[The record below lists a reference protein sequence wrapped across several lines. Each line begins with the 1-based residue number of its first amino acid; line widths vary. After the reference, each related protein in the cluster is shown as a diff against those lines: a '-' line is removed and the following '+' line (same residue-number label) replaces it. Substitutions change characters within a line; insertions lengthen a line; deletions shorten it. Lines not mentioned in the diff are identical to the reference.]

1 MKSTL
6 KVLMAGFLG
15 LSYQSTHASLNHNIA
30 QQKVP
35 LLAKKLTLRGL
46 DKVTG
51 HVQTLELSIGE
62 EAKFGKLNITAR
74 QCRKSLP
81 EDPPEALAFL
91 EITET
96 SKADEK
102 LPVFTGWM
110 FASAPSISAMEHP
123 VYDVWLVGCEGT
135 TTQEGPESSVVVGSL
150 STENPLSKSSLEN
163 LSPEVS
169 KSSEQS
175 FNTGPLPPE
184 EVPDRNYTPP
194 SPENEK
200 AQLDAFH
207 RGLETVEEE
216 PPESALEVEAH

>member
-15 LSYQSTHASLNHNIA
+15 LSSQSGHASLNHNIA

-51 HVQTLELSIGE
+51 HVQTLELAIGE
-62 EAKFGKLNITAR
+62 EAKFGKLHITAR

-91 EITET
+91 EITEA
-96 SKADEK
+96 SKMDEK

-123 VYDVWLVGCEGT
+123 VYDVWLVSCEGT
-135 TTQEGPESSVVVGSL
+135 TTQESAESSVVVGSL
-150 STENPLSKSSLEN
+150 STEDPSKQTNAISH
-163 LSPEVS
+163 PEGS
-169 KSSEQS
+169 KPSDGG

-184 EVPDRNYTPP
+184 EVPDKSYAPP
-194 SPENEK
+194 SPAEEK

-207 RGLETVEEE
+207 RGLESLEEE
-216 PPESALEVEAH
+216 APESAPQVETP